1 MDIEL
6 LKTFL
11 EVHRTRHFGRAAENL
26 YLTQSAVSARIRQ
39 LEQVLG
45 TDLFVR
51 TRNNIHLTPAG
62 ERLAPH
68 AESVLTVWERARQ
81 DVALSQGQST
91 RLAIAAP
98 PSIWDSWLQ
107 TALQRLYRDLPDIA
121 LRADVYSDDSL
132 GRRLIED
139 ALDLAVCFDPPKS
152 YDLLVREIDSLPLV
166 MVASQ
171 ANMVAATAVRD
182 RYIQV
187 DWGTTFKV
195 DHARAFIGMPPAV
208 LHTSSGRIALDFLL
222 ANGGAVYLPEP
233 VARPYMDERVL
244 FPVVDAPVFNRAVHV
259 VHKSAHERPVLIDK
273 VVGLL
278 TQVSS
283 RSPQSLHPDR
293 LGVVA
298 PHNG

>member
-81 DVALSQGQST
+81 DVALSQGLLT

-107 TALQRLYRDLPDIA
+107 MALQRLMRDLPDIA

-152 YDLLVREIDSLPLV
+152 YDLVVKEVDSLSLI
-166 MVASQ
+166 MVSSRSGQ
-171 ANMVAATAVRD
+171 AATAAVSD

-195 DHARAFIGMPPAV
+195 EHARAFVGMPPSV

-233 VARPYMDERVL
+233 VARPYLDESVL
-244 FPVVDAPVFNRAVHV
+244 FLVEDAPVFNRAVHV
-259 VHKSAHERPVLIDK
+259 VHKSAHERPALIERI
-273 VVGLL
+273 VGLL
-278 TQVSS
+278 TLCSS
-283 RSPQSLHPDR
+283 YSPQSLQPGR
-293 LGVVA
+293 LGA
-298 PHNG
+298 NQAT